1 MPETKASAGY
11 AHRMRRIERLINL
24 IAALLETERPMT
36 AEQIRSDI
44 AGYDQA
50 NFDAFRRAFERDKQD
65 LRSMGIPIELVT
77 SDAFKEQP
85 DAYVIPKDRY
95 YLPELDLEPDELA
108 ALKLAADAVLGAGE
122 DATSGLLKLSID
134 STTSPWNGSRVVWGA
149 DIAAEQ
155 PLLGPI
161 WAAQLDRS
169 PISFSYE
176 RPNADRSERHLE
188 PYGLV
193 HRRGN
198 WYVVGRD
205 IDRDDVRSFRLSR
218 IRSDITR
225 SEGSYVVPQGFDAA
239 SYVAGEAFEI
249 GGVVRDTAVIRFSP
263 KLRWWAER
271 AWPQAAAHETDDGGL
286 EIDIP
291 LANMDALVSWAI
303 GFGDDVEIVS
313 PEEARAAL
321 LDHLAPFLEGAP

>member
-1 MPETKASAGY
+1 MQSEKASGGY
-11 AHRMRRIERLINL
+11 SHRMRRIERLINL

-50 NFDAFRRAFERDKQD
+50 NFEAFRRAFERDKQD
-65 LRSMGIPIELVT
+65 LRAMGIPIELVA

-85 DAYVIPKDRY
+85 DAYIIPKDRY

-122 DATSGLLKLSID
+122 EASNGLMKLSID
-134 STTSPWNGSRVVWGA
+134 SASSPWNGPRVVWGA
-149 DIAAEQ
+149 DVATEQ

-161 WAAQLDRS
+161 WSAQLERV
-169 PISFSYE
+169 PISFEYE
-176 RPNADRSERHLE
+176 RPNGDRSERHLE
-188 PYGLV
+188 PFGLV

-218 IRSDITR
+218 IRSDITIDD
-225 SEGSYVVPQGFDAA
+225 GSYEVPAGFDAA
-239 SYVAGEAFEI
+239 GYVAGEAFEI
-249 GGVVRDTAVIRFSP
+249 GGVVRDVAVIRFRP

-271 AWPQAAAHETDDGGL
+271 AWPQATKRDTDNGSL
-286 EIDIP
+286 EIEIP

-303 GFGDDVEIVS
+303 GFGDDVEIVA
-313 PEEARAAL
+313 PTEARTAL
-321 LDHLAPFLEGAP
+321 LKHLSPFLEGTS

>member
-1 MPETKASAGY
+1 
-11 AHRMRRIERLINL
+11 MRRIERLINL

-77 SDAFKEQP
+77 SDAF
-85 DAYVIPKDRY
+85 KDRY

-176 RPNADRSERHLE
+176 RPNAERSERHLE

-205 IDRDDVRSFRLSR
+205 TDRDDVRSFRLSR